1 MVLLEEEII
10 FSSSRGAWRIKRV
23 KESHILVR
31 SGKKH
36 EDCSC
41 LFINHSNNSDYYAK
55 LILLDNKLD
64 RQ

>member
-1 MVLLEEEII
+1 MVLEEEII
-10 FSSSRGAWRIKRV
+10 FSSSRGVERIKRV
-23 KESHILVR
+23 KESHIWVR

-41 LFINHSNNSDYYAK
+41 LSINHYNNVYYAK

-64 RQ
+64 GQ